1 MCFCTH
7 NGKITGVSDTLVTNV
22 LERTKGDEIN
32 IVSNQLGSRVI
43 ELLLPYSSAEDLER
57 FTEAIDPH
65 LRKMASDNFTSHV
78 IETLLRVSCTRATD
92 HLQVTDEDEVPKK
105 KAKLETQK
113 YTEEHIK
120 KCYDYTL
127 KMCKYVLNNLEDFV
141 WDSYANHILRS
152 ALKCLSGITLL
163 PGEKPKMNSMVIKNM
178 DDNKG
183 NYPNPWP
190 QVLMDIWHRGQH

>member
-1 MCFCTH
+1 MFF
-7 NGKITGVSDTLVTNV
+7 SETLVTNV
-22 LERTKGDEIN
+22 LDRTKGDEIN

-43 ELLLPYSSAEDLER
+43 ELLLPYASAEDLER
-57 FTEAIDPH
+57 FTDAIDPH

-78 IETLLRVSCTRATD
+78 IETLLRVSCNRATE
-92 HLQVTDEDEVPKK
+92 HLQESTEEEVPKK
-105 KAKLETQK
+105 KIKLESKK
-113 YTEEHIK
+113 YSEEHIK
-120 KCYDYTL
+120 KCYDYTI

-163 PGEKPKMNSMVIKNM
+163 PGEKPKMNSMAIKNV

-183 NYPNPWP
+183 SILRELQEVCGCRW
-190 QVLMDIWHRGQH
+190 LT